1 MSSTSHPTPLCAWFA
16 GIPKGEVQLIMVLL
30 QFLHSRSSLFLL
42 WKSKWLSDMLSHVRL
57 FATPWPVAYQAP
69 PSMGF
74 SRQKYQSGLPFSSSG
89 VLPNPGIKPGSPA
102 LQTDALPSEPA
113 GKPFSSIPI
122 QMLGKM
128 TNICS
133 HRKLKDAV
141 VDREL
146 KVTLMMCYKGL
157 RVFFISKMLDPPV
170 LFHL

>member
-1 MSSTSHPTPLCAWFA
+1 MVCWNPQRRSTVDNGTLTVCPLKVFTVS
-16 GIPKGEVQLIMVLL
+16 PLKVKVKVKL
-30 QFLHSRSSLFLL
+30 
-42 WKSKWLSDMLSHVRL
+42 LSHVWL
-57 FATPWPVAYQAP
+57 FATPWTVAYQAP

-74 SRQKYQSGLPFSSSG
+74 SRQKYRSGLPFPSSG
-89 VLPNPGIKPGSPA
+89 DLPNPGIKPGSPA
-102 LQTDALPSEPA
+102 LQTDALPSEPP

-122 QMLGKM
+122 QMLGEM

-146 KVTLMMCYKGL
+146 KVTLMMCYKGS